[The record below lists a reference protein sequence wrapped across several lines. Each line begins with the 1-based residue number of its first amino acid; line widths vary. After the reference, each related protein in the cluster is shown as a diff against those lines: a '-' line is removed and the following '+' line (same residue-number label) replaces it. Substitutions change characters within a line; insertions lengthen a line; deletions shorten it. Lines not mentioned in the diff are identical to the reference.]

1 MISLSALDLDRFGVV
16 TARAPLVAAADVEHA
31 LAFCRS
37 NRVRLLIARCR
48 TEDLRAAQDLEASG
62 ARLMDTLVYFARAV
76 DPREPEP
83 EPAPAVPV
91 RLHRHGEAEEIQR
104 IAADAFR
111 GYTGHYHADPRLDPA
126 ACDAVY
132 ASWALRSCLDRAVAD
147 RVLVAELEGRVVG
160 FLTLK
165 ARAGGE
171 HEIVLNGVSP
181 GAQRHG
187 VYRSLVLGA
196 IAQVRADAAT
206 RVVVSTQVTNI
217 AVQRTWTRL
226 GFEPSHSFYTFHL
239 WLDRA

>member
-1 MISLSALDLDRFGVV
+1 MISLSALDLDRFGIV
-16 TARAPLVAAADVEHA
+16 TARAPLVTAADVEPA

-48 TEDLRAAQDLEASG
+48 TEDLAAAQRLEAEG
-62 ARLMDTLVYFARAV
+62 ARLMDTLVYFARPV
-76 DPREPEP
+76 DRGVSEPS
-83 EPAPAVPV
+83 PAVPV
-91 RLHRHGEAEEIQR
+91 RLLREGEADEVLHV
-104 IAADAFR
+104 AADAFS
-111 GYTGHYHADPRLDPA
+111 GYSGHYHADPRLDRS

-132 ASWALRSCLDRAVAD
+132 ASWAHRSCLDPAVAD
-147 RVLVAELEGRVVG
+147 RVLVAELEGRLVG

-165 ARAGGE
+165 ARAPGE
-171 HEIVLNGVSP
+171 QEIVLNGVSP
-181 GAQRHG
+181 RAQRHG

-196 IAQVRADAAT
+196 VAQARADGAD
-206 RVVVSTQVTNI
+206 RLVVSTQVTNV